1 MSRTRKREIV
11 KRKRNKE
18 KKQKKKIDIH
28 FSKVYIYFGGKTL
41 IFSPIQMM
49 KLLIKKMSYRMLAD
63 MASIPVKK
71 PATTIWREI
80 GLLVSADFSKK
91 SADLNHVSS
100 RVADF
105 FDAIFLFYF
114 KK

>member
-18 KKQKKKIDIH
+18 KKQKKKIDIYLSLYL
-28 FSKVYIYFGGKTL
+28 FWGENFNFFPNTNDET
-41 IFSPIQMM
+41 FNQ
-49 KLLIKKMSYRMLAD
+49 KMSYRMLAD

-80 GLLVSADFSKK
+80 GLLIS
-91 SADLNHVSS
+91 
-100 RVADF
+100 
-105 FDAIFLFYF
+105 
-114 KK
+114 